1 MALIWRVL
9 VAIIAVNLVTLTVFV
24 GLATLQYNAI
34 LSGLIRDRLVV
45 LIEKIRDPFEAV
57 ADIGVPLSTVRNAN
71 AILERARLSDDSIL
85 GIYLIDPQN
94 NVVQVAADR
103 TLPLDTLLAGRPDD
117 GSVAWQVE
125 TRGSFVIGTVIRSS
139 FGANAGSIVVEY
151 SKREAKVQVLA
162 MATLLVLLAGGV
174 LAVSVVIGWLILRRV
189 LAEHVR
195 VFEGLLESFD
205 AFEMG
210 FWRGLGKRT
219 APENNVKAL
228 GLETT
233 EFRELLETSED
244 RYRQKRATMRGQEQA
259 GNSP

>member
-9 VAIIAVNLVTLTVFV
+9 VAVIAVNLVTLTVFV

-45 LIEKIRDPFEAV
+45 LKEKIRDPFEAV

-85 GIYLIDPQN
+85 GIYVIDSQK
-94 NVVQVAADR
+94 NVVQVAADQ
-103 TLPLDTLLAGRPDD
+103 TLPLDILLAGRPDD
-117 GSVAWQVE
+117 GGISWQAE
-125 TRGSFVIGTVIRSS
+125 TSGSFVIGTVIRSS
-139 FGANAGSIVVEY
+139 FGADAGSIVIEY

-174 LAVSVVIGWLILRRV
+174 LVVSVIVGWLILRRV

-195 VFEGLLESFD
+195 IFEGLLKSFD
-205 AFEMG
+205 TFEME
-210 FWRGLGKRT
+210 FWRGLGKG
-219 APENNVKAL
+219 AVPDANVKGL
-228 GLETT
+228 GLDTA

-244 RYRQKRATMRGQEQA
+244 CYRQKRATMRKHQQA
-259 GNSP
+259 DNRP